1 MRLFS
6 EMNREELR
14 REVDRLEREMHRA
27 RKNGLVS
34 ELEIL
39 RQRLNL
45 AKSYLTDP
53 KRIQPGS
60 TYEVEGSD
68 KPFIVEYLRGVMAWG
83 HWEGETESVALPIGI
98 LKPLNPAD

>member
-6 EMNREELR
+6 DMNREELR
-14 REVDRLEREMHRA
+14 REIERLEREMRQA
-27 RKNGLVS
+27 RRNGLVS

-39 RQRLNL
+39 RQRINL

-53 KRIQPGS
+53 ERIRPGLS
-60 TYEVEGSD
+60 YEVEGSD
-68 KPFIVEYLRGVMAWG
+68 KPFFVEYLRGVMAWG

-98 LKPLNPAD
+98 LKPVEPSD